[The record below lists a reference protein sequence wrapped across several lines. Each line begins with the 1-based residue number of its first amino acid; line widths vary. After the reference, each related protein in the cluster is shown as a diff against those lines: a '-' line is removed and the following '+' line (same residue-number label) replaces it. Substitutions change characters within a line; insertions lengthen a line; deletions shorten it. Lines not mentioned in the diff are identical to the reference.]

1 MKIPASIQGAA
12 KSVTM
17 WAAGILLAAAQVVP
31 YVNADTLASLG
42 IEGHTATRILTV
54 CGLIMAACRVI
65 TNKSLAD
72 KGVPV
77 PAIATAP
84 TTQEQ
89 PK

>member
-1 MKIPASIQGAA
+1 MKISASVQGAA

-17 WAAGILLAAAQVVP
+17 WAAGILLAAGQLVP
-31 YVNADTLASLG
+31 YVNADTLASMG
-42 IEGHTATRILTV
+42 IEGHTATRVLTI

-72 KGVPV
+72 KAVPT
-77 PAIATAP
+77 PAVAAP
-84 TTQEQ
+84 TTQEP